1 MSTAQKEILSYKG
14 HPLMR
19 KENIIYYG
27 SMDDSHIIMIQLL
40 GSSSVND
47 LSIANRVSVQLQKTD
62 PDLRMKDR
70 IIKKTEKEN
79 LWSAMDVATI
89 WLDRALQNK

>member
-27 SMDDSHIIMIQLL
+27 NMNDSHIIMMQLL
-40 GSSSVND
+40 SSSTAGD
-47 LSIANRVSVQLQKTD
+47 LSVANRVSVQLQKTD
-62 PDLRMKDR
+62 ANLRMKDR
-70 IIKKTEKEN
+70 IVKKTEKEN